1 MDPNDLR
8 KKITR
13 RTKAII
19 PVHLYGHM
27 AYMDEILE
35 MAKKKNIKI
44 IEDASQS
51 LGSKLKGKHSG
62 TFSHLGCFSL
72 YAGKVIT
79 SGEGG
84 AIVTDDKKLFEKLRQ
99 IRNHGL
105 AKNNLTTRLGLNLRL
120 SEINAAIAKIQMKKL
135 PRLISQ
141 RKKNAQI
148 LTDLL
153 KNDNVTLP
161 QQRKNETIN
170 WYLYT
175 IAVKNRDKIMKKL
188 NSSGI
193 GARIYYSPPI
203 HKTPY
208 YKTKLYLPNT
218 EWAASHVLSLPIHPK
233 VRKQDLARMRK
244 ILSDSIN

>member
-1 MDPNDLR
+1 
-8 KKITR
+8 
-13 RTKAII
+13 
-19 PVHLYGHM
+19 
-27 AYMDEILE
+27 
-35 MAKKKNIKI
+35 
-44 IEDASQS
+44 
-51 LGSKLKGKHSG
+51 
-62 TFSHLGCFSL
+62 
-72 YAGKVIT
+72 
-79 SGEGG
+79 
-84 AIVTDDKKLFEKLRQ
+84 
-99 IRNHGL
+99 
-105 AKNNLTTRLGLNLRL
+105 
-120 SEINAAIAKIQMKKL
+120 MKKL

-208 YKTKLYLPNT
+208 YKTKLHLPNT
-218 EWAASHVLSLPIHPK
+218 EWAALSCPK
-233 VRKQDLARMRK
+233 LTNTSKSKKTRFGKNEKNSLRQHKL
-244 ILSDSIN
+244 I

>member
-1 MDPNDLR
+1 
-8 KKITR
+8 
-13 RTKAII
+13 
-19 PVHLYGHM
+19 
-27 AYMDEILE
+27 
-35 MAKKKNIKI
+35 
-44 IEDASQS
+44 
-51 LGSKLKGKHSG
+51 
-62 TFSHLGCFSL
+62 
-72 YAGKVIT
+72 
-79 SGEGG
+79 
-84 AIVTDDKKLFEKLRQ
+84 
-99 IRNHGL
+99 
-105 AKNNLTTRLGLNLRL
+105 
-120 SEINAAIAKIQMKKL
+120 MKKL

-153 KNDNVTLP
+153 KNDGIILP
-161 QQRKNETIN
+161 QQRKNETTN

-175 IAVKNRDKIMKKL
+175 IAIKNRDKIMKKL

-193 GARIYYSPPI
+193 GARIYYTPPI

-244 ILSDSIN
+244 ILSGNRN